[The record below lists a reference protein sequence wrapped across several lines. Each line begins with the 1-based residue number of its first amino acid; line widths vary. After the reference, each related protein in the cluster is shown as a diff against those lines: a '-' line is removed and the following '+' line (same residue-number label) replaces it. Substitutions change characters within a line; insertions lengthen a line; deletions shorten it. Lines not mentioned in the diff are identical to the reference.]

1 MEIKKKSPEKKQLA
15 KKEVTTFKDNLQV
28 RIPEKMYQAEKI
40 RFKLSVHGY
49 RLLHAIAQSVDYK
62 QTELF
67 PVFEFD
73 IQVVFRYLGIENN
86 GRRFDLLEDA
96 LKNILSNW
104 ISIKS
109 TTKRGGTRWEG
120 MTWITH
126 YDFSSESPLVKIQIN
141 EHAKPYL
148 LELGQYVSIRPKDYL
163 KLTTEHQN
171 WLYPFLKLRQGLG
184 KWRVS
189 IEVLKFQLFLEKSPS
204 YDPKQNNN
212 AATYFLNRVVG
223 IQVSEKAKL
232 ENQAAKA
239 AKREPRLIEWDY
251 VEDKDGNKTG
261 TLYAI
266 HSLTDINVTASV
278 EKTGRSYTHITF
290 FISEKIKKP
299 KTEPKIIQIAENDF
313 GKANDRNKRAKTT
326 QSIGSLFD
334 HEAMAEMVPPSK
346 VKHFSAEKVKEMA
359 NDFQTSQTLLIEK
372 MRLKPNVDGSYYQDN
387 S

>member
-1 MEIKKKSPEKKQLA
+1 MEIKKKTVTNF
-15 KKEVTTFKDNLQV
+15 KENTQV
-28 RIPEKMYQAEKI
+28 RLSEKLYQAEKI

-73 IQVVFRYLGIENN
+73 IQTVFKYLGVENSN
-86 GRRFDLLEDA
+86 RRFEFLEDA
-96 LKNILSNW
+96 LKSIGGNW
-104 ISIKS
+104 LSIK
-109 TTKRGGTRWEG
+109 TKKKNGATRWEG

-126 YDFSSESPLVKIQIN
+126 YDFASDAPLVKIQIN

-148 LELGQYVSIRPKDYL
+148 LELGQYVPIRPKDYL

-171 WLYPFLKLRQGLG
+171 WLYPFLKLRKDLG
-184 KWRVS
+184 KWRIS
-189 IEVLKFQLFLEKSPS
+189 IEELKFAMFLEESPS
-204 YDPKQNNN
+204 YDPKQNKN
-212 AATYFLNRVVG
+212 ATEKFLNRVIG

-239 AKREPRLIEWDY
+239 AKTIPRLIEWDY
-251 VEDKDGNKTG
+251 VEDKDGKKTG

-266 HSLTDINVTASV
+266 HSLTDINATASV

-290 FISEKIKKP
+290 FVSEKIKKP
-299 KTEPKIIQIAENDF
+299 KKELKVIQLAENDF
-313 GKANDRNKRAKTT
+313 GKANDRGVRTKTT

-334 HEAMAEMVPPSK
+334 HEAMAEMIPPSK
-346 VKHFSAEKVKEMA
+346 VKHYTADEVRKLAKDHE
-359 NDFQTSQTLLIEK
+359 TSQGFIIEK
-372 MRLKPNVDGSYYQDN
+372 MRLKPNVDGSYYQEN
-387 S
+387 